1 MRVSALALPGV
12 MLVEHEVFGDA
23 RGSFFESWNER
34 GFTAAGIAARFVQ
47 ENVSESQRWV
57 LRGLHY
63 QIQHAQGKLLRVLAG
78 EIFDVVV
85 DLRRASPSFGRSLA
99 LTLDAKGARSLWVP
113 PGFAH
118 GFLALTPGATR
129 VQYLVT
135 DFWSREAERSL
146 AWNDPALGIEWPL
159 PPGVS
164 PLLSAKD
171 AAAPPLAQVETFP

>member
-12 MLVEHEVFGDA
+12 MLVEHEMFEDA

-34 GFTAAGIAARFVQ
+34 RFTAAGIAARFVQ
-47 ENVSESQRWV
+47 ENVSESRAYV

-118 GFLALTPGATR
+118 GFLALAPGTR
-129 VQYLVT
+129 VRYLVT

-171 AAAPPLAQVETFP
+171 AAAPPLAEVETFP